1 MKPSESLITQLDI
14 YTEEKFEDEED
25 LRERN
30 LAGHR
35 RAVSDSEIVLED
47 LIHSAKQYTDLYP
60 TIVESISHFRTLIE
74 HPGDMYVPLQ
84 LDRDVTQIPVI
95 VNSRR
100 IYYSSSTSFS
110 SKSLLSMI
118 CMFI

>member
-30 LAGHR
+30 LSGHR

-47 LIHSAKQYTDLYP
+47 LIHSAKQYNDLYP

-74 HPGDMYVPLQ
+74 HPGDMYVLFPLMA
-84 LDRDVTQIPVI
+84 T
-95 VNSRR
+95 
-100 IYYSSSTSFS
+100 
-110 SKSLLSMI
+110 LLI
-118 CMFI
+118 CWPQSIQGRFVVHHR